1 MKKFQYTIRDKMGL
15 HAQPAGFL
23 VKTAMSFPCKI
34 TIVGEA
40 RQADAK
46 KILAV
51 VGLGIKFGQK
61 IIVTADGEQEEEAIK
76 ALKEFFDK
84 NL

>member
-1 MKKFQYTIRDKMGL
+1 MKEFQYTIRDKMGL

-34 TIVGEA
+34 TIAGGSKK
-40 RQADAK
+40 ADAK

-51 VGLGIKFGQK
+51 VGLGIKCGQE
-61 IIVTADGEQEEEAIK
+61 ILVTADGEQEEEAIK
-76 ALKEFFDK
+76 TLKGFFDK